1 MNRHIAYPSL
11 KALLQ
16 LFLVLLFYMLL
27 TGLVQGL
34 VDYFFKSRLS
44 PLMTSFI
51 QLLAYV
57 ISMLLTVSYAVNKR
71 KKDGQSG
78 LSFNGFAGWV
88 APVVLIATIG
98 FIVGLERISLL
109 LPMPASV
116 ERFFEALFKK
126 DIFSV
131 IMLVIAA
138 PVLEEILC
146 RGIVLK
152 GLLASYSPRKAIIIS
167 AVFFGLIHMNPW
179 QAIPA
184 FVSGLWLGWIFYK
197 TRSVIPGMIVHAT
210 INGTAVLFMFF
221 PQDEQDLLS
230 LLGVSYYIGLCI
242 LAVIV
247 FVTGVFLIQR
257 RYPG

>member
-1 MNRHIAYPSL
+1 MNRYIAYPSL

-16 LFLVLLFYMLL
+16 LFLVLLFYMVL
-27 TGLVQGL
+27 TGMAQGL
-34 VDYFFKSRLS
+34 VDYFVKGSMS
-44 PLMTSFI
+44 PLMTSFT

-57 ISMLLTVSYAVNKR
+57 ISLLLTVSYAVNKR
-71 KKDGQSG
+71 RKDGQSG
-78 LSFNGFAGWV
+78 LSFSGFPGWV
-88 APVVLIATIG
+88 APLVCIATLG
-98 FIVGLERISLL
+98 LIVGLERISLL
-109 LPMPASV
+109 LPMPDAI
-116 ERFFEALFKK
+116 EKFFEGLFKK
-126 DIFSV
+126 DVFSV

-146 RGIVLK
+146 RAIVLK

-167 AVFFGLIHMNPW
+167 AVFFGLIHLNPW

-184 FVSGLWLGWIFYK
+184 FISGLWLGWIFYK

-221 PQDEQDLLS
+221 PQYEQDLLS
-230 LLGVSYYIGLCI
+230 LLGQPYYIGLCI

-247 FVTGVFLIQR
+247 FIAGIFLLQR